1 MIVIFVDNIE
11 DFVTFLNKRV
21 MNEVFYEL
29 KRSKSNDDLS
39 SDVKIELILHFLSK
53 VEEFMVLFETKVDIS
68 KSKHSTSNEGQEII
82 VELQKI
88 FNQVDS
94 SISLVKGKIRE
105 IYLSFST

>member
-68 KSKHSTSNEGQEII
+68 KSKHPTSNEGQKII

>member
-53 VEEFMVLFETKVDIS
+53 VEEFMVLFETKIDIS
-68 KSKHSTSNEGQEII
+68 KAKHPTSNEGQEII

>member
-11 DFVTFLNKRV
+11 DFLSFLNKRV

-29 KRSKSNDDLS
+29 KRSKSNEDLS
-39 SDVKIELILHFLSK
+39 SEVKIELILHFLSK
-53 VEEFMVLFETKVDIS
+53 IEEFMVLFETKVDIS
-68 KSKHSTSNEGQEII
+68 NSKQPISNDGQEII

-88 FNQVDS
+88 FHQVDS
-94 SISLVKGKIRE
+94 SISLIKGKIRE

>member
-1 MIVIFVDNIE
+1 
-11 DFVTFLNKRV
+11 
-21 MNEVFYEL
+21 
-29 KRSKSNDDLS
+29 
-39 SDVKIELILHFLSK
+39 
-53 VEEFMVLFETKVDIS
+53 MVLFETKVDIS
-68 KSKHSTSNEGQEII
+68 KSKHPTSNEGQEII

>member
-1 MIVIFVDNIE
+1 LIVIFVDNIE

-21 MNEVFYEL
+21 MNEIFYEL

-53 VEEFMVLFETKVDIS
+53 VEEFMVLFETNVDIS
-68 KSKHSTSNEGQEII
+68 KSKHPTSNEGQEII

>member
-1 MIVIFVDNIE
+1 
-11 DFVTFLNKRV
+11 

>member
-39 SDVKIELILHFLSK
+39 SDVKIQLILHFLSK